1 MSQEDA
7 GDKTELPTQKKI
19 KDARKDGNVAK
30 SKELTSTLVVLAW
43 LLSFAT
49 LSNYAARRFATLF
62 DTAAA
67 AVAHPGLAGMA
78 QVGEASLWTLLS
90 VSLPL
95 LLIAMV
101 FGVLGDFF
109 QVGALLAFKK
119 IKPDASHINPASGFK
134 RMFSMD
140 NLFEVA
146 KAILKTAVLLAI
158 GWTVIKQN
166 LPQIMALPQGSA
178 GDVATA
184 MGRLIFKLGSW
195 TVFVFLLVSLGDIG
209 YQRFSWLKKLKM
221 SRRDIKQEM
230 KEQEGDPMIKQQRR
244 QLHQEWAN
252 QNSLAAVRK
261 ARALV
266 VNPTHIAIALYYE
279 PGETLV
285 PIVTAKGEDDMALRM
300 REEAEK
306 AGVPILRN
314 VPLARD
320 LNERVALDDYVPAD
334 TFEAIAEILRW
345 ADQVRRGELRA
356 GHDGTVEMPLPGHP
370 QTEGKS

>member
-1 MSQEDA
+1 MSQEDS
-7 GDKTELPTQKKI
+7 GDKTELPTPKRI

-43 LLSFAT
+43 VLMLAMLGQFAAKRI
-49 LSNYAARRFATLF
+49 AALF

-67 AVAHPGLAGMA
+67 AVAHPSITAMQ
-78 QVGEASLWTLLS
+78 QVGEAALWTLLG
-90 VSLPL
+90 VTLPL
-95 LLIAMV
+95 LLIAAV
-101 FGVLGDFF
+101 FGILGDFF

-119 IKPDASHINPASGFK
+119 IKPDANHINPASGFK

-146 KAILKTAVLLAI
+146 KAILKTLVLLSIAWI
-158 GWTVIKQN
+158 VLKQN
-166 LPQIMALPQGSA
+166 LAEIMLLAHGHPGDMGEALGQL
-178 GDVATA
+178 
-184 MGRLIFKLGSW
+184 MFKLGSW
-195 TVFVFLLVSLGDIG
+195 TVFVFLLISLADIG

-221 SRRDIKQEM
+221 SRSDIK
-230 KEQEGDPMIKQQRR
+230 KEHKEEEGDPQIKQQRR
-244 QLHQEWAN
+244 ALHQEWAN
-252 QNSLAAVRK
+252 QNSLAAVRQ

-279 PGETLV
+279 PGETPV

-300 REEAEK
+300 REEAIK

-320 LNERVALDDYVPAD
+320 LNDRAMLDEYVPTD

-345 ADQVRRGELRA
+345 ADQVRRGEIRP
-356 GHDGTVEMPLPGHP
+356 GHDGTVEMGPGV
-370 QTEGKS
+370 

>member
-1 MSQEDA
+1 MSQEDS
-7 GDKTELPTQKKI
+7 GDKTELPTPKRI

-43 LLSFAT
+43 VLMLAM
-49 LSNYAARRFATLF
+49 LGNYVIKRFTVLF

-67 AVAHPGLAGMA
+67 AVAHPGINAMQ
-78 QVGEASLWTLLS
+78 QVGEAAFWTLLA
-90 VSLPL
+90 VTLPL
-95 LLIAMV
+95 MLTAAV
-101 FGVLGDFF
+101 FGILGDFF

-119 IKPDASHINPASGFK
+119 IKPDANHINPASGFK

-146 KAILKTAVLLAI
+146 KAMFKTVILLAI
-158 GWTVIKQN
+158 AWVIVKQN
-166 LPQIMALPQGSA
+166 LPEIMLLAHTNPGDMGEALGQL
-178 GDVATA
+178 
-184 MGRLIFKLGSW
+184 MFKLGSW
-195 TVFVFLLVSLGDIG
+195 TVFVFLLISLGDIA

-221 SRRDIKQEM
+221 SRRDIKQEG
-230 KEQEGDPMIKQQRR
+230 KDQEGDPLIKQQRR
-244 QLHQEWAN
+244 AMHQEWAN
-252 QNSLAAVRK
+252 QNSLAAVRQAK
-261 ARALV
+261 ALV

-279 PGETLV
+279 PGETPV

-320 LNERVALDDYVPAD
+320 LNQRAMLDEYVPSD

-345 ADQVRRGELRA
+345 ADQVRRGEIKP
-356 GHDGTVEMPLPGHP
+356 GHDGTVEMGVGPG
-370 QTEGKS
+370 G

>member
-1 MSQEDA
+1 MSQEDS
-7 GDKTELPTQKKI
+7 GDKTELPTPKRI

-43 LLSFAT
+43 VLMLAM
-49 LSNYAARRFATLF
+49 LGNHVMQRFTSLF

-67 AVAHPGLAGMA
+67 AVARPGIIAIQ
-78 QVGEASLWTLLS
+78 QVGEAACWTLVS

-95 LLIAMV
+95 MLIAAV
-101 FGVLGDFF
+101 FGIFGDFF
-109 QVGALLAFKK
+109 QIGALLAFKK

-146 KAILKTAVLLAI
+146 KSILKTLVLLCIAWI
-158 GWTVIKQN
+158 VLKQN
-166 LPQIMALPQGSA
+166 LAEIVQLTHAHPGDMGEALGQL
-178 GDVATA
+178 
-184 MGRLIFKLGSW
+184 MFKLGSW
-195 TVFVFLLVSLGDIG
+195 TVFVFLLISLGDIA
-209 YQRFSWLKKLKM
+209 YQRFSWQKKLKM
-221 SRRDIKQEM
+221 SRRDIKQEG
-230 KEQEGDPMIKQQRR
+230 KDQEGDPLIKQQRR
-244 QLHQEWAN
+244 ALHQEWAN
-252 QNSLAAVRK
+252 QNSLAAVRQ

-279 PGETLV
+279 PGETPV

-300 REEAEK
+300 REEAIK

-320 LNERVALDDYVPAD
+320 LNQRAMLDEYVPTD

-345 ADQVRRGELRA
+345 ADQVRRGELRP
-356 GHDGTVEMPLPGHP
+356 GHDGTVEMGP
-370 QTEGKS
+370 EG